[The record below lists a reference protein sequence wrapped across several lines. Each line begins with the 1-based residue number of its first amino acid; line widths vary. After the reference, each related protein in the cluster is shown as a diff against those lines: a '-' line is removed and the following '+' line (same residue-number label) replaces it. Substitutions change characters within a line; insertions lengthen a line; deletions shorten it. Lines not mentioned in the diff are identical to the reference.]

1 MARIR
6 CSTTADGDFHLDGDQ
21 VALHHR
27 RQAFVPGSWTQLDEV
42 HGREAH
48 VVSRPGEFDGVVG
61 DAAVTR
67 CRGAVLAV
75 WVGDCAPVVLV
86 GEGGAV
92 GVVHAG
98 WRGAAAGVLEAAI
111 DAMRSVGA
119 GRLRAFLGPC
129 VRPCCYEFGEADM
142 QPFVGRLGD
151 GVMGRTTWGTLAL
164 DMPAVV
170 GGLLA
175 DAHVPVTELA
185 GCTACSGG
193 TWFSHRRGDRG
204 RHVMAVVLGAGA

>member
-1 MARIR
+1 
-6 CSTTADGDFHLDGDQ
+6 
-21 VALHHR
+21 
-27 RQAFVPGSWTQLDEV
+27 
-42 HGREAH
+42 
-48 VVSRPGEFDGVVG
+48 
-61 DAAVTR
+61 
-67 CRGAVLAV
+67 
-75 WVGDCAPVVLV
+75 
-86 GEGGAV
+86 
-92 GVVHAG
+92 
-98 WRGAAAGVLEAAI
+98 
-111 DAMRSVGA
+111 
-119 GRLRAFLGPC
+119 
-129 VRPCCYEFGEADM
+129 M

-193 TWFSHRRGDRG
+193 IWFSHRRGDRG